1 MDDVE
6 RAREFALLDDPLTA
20 WLEYIETHRAKAELR
35 ERCASALADDARYR
49 NDERFV
55 RVWLGVA
62 SVASDPKPVFAEMV
76 VKNIGAELALFWVAR
91 AFVAEKAG
99 DFTEAESLF
108 ARGAALNA
116 RPRDMLAKRRREFDR
131 RMRRHWLTEAESR
144 KAAESDAEPRR
155 SPKPP

>member
-1 MDDVE
+1 MDDVEE

-91 AFVAEKAG
+91 AFVAEKAK

-116 RPRDMLAKRRREFDR
+116 RPRDMLAKRRR
-131 RMRRHWLTEAESR
+131 
-144 KAAESDAEPRR
+144 
-155 SPKPP
+155 